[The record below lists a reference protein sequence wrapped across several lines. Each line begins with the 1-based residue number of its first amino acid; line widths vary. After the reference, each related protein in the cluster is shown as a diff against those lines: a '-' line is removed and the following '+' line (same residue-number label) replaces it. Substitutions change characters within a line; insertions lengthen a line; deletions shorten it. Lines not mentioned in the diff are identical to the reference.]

1 MAKTFHRK
9 LIGQFNAYES
19 AVRDSKLLNSP
30 SSTFA
35 KIRAAKR
42 NKSGLLNKL
51 IVGDKVIVGNDG
63 NLGFYTAIR
72 SSKTKNQDELS
83 ASPSF
88 H

>member
-30 SSTFA
+30 SSTCA

-51 IVGDKVIVGNDG
+51 IVGDKVIVGN
-63 NLGFYTAIR
+63 LGFYTAIR

-83 ASPSF
+83 TSPPF